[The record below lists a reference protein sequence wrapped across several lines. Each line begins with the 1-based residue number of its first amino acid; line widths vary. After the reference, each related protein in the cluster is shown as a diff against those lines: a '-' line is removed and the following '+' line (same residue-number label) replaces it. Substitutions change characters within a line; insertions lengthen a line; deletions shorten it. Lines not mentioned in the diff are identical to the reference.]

1 MRTYSNGASVA
12 SSSPNQLPRKFRLLL
27 DQGFPKPP
35 GFAVHAVDQTVD
47 VVHLSDFNPELSLNS
62 TPDWVLYC
70 IAAEAGFDAIVARD
84 RSQLDQLVEMYV
96 LSRLTNFTVI
106 TWRKAI
112 EDPIREWGQLLAYLP
127 EVKKYLSSRKPRAIL
142 LPAPTLTSQNLF
154 NPADTLGIEA
164 RRRGISNQQTRNEA
178 RGEISDWLAMT
189 DDDPH
194 RFDNLLGG

>member
-1 MRTYSNGASVA
+1 VA
-12 SSSPNQLPRKFRLLL
+12 SSSPNQPPPRFRLLL

-35 GFAVHAVDQTVD
+35 GFAVNAVDRTVD
-47 VVHLSDFNPELSLNS
+47 VVHLSDFDPELSRNS

-70 IAAEAGFDAIVARD
+70 VAAEAGFDAIVARD
-84 RSQLDQLVEMYV
+84 RAQLDQLVEMYV

-127 EVKKYLSSRKPRAIL
+127 EVKKHLSSGKPQAIL

-164 RRRGISNQQTRNEA
+164 RRRGVSNGQARNEA
-178 RGEISDWLAMT
+178 RGEIRDWLVMT
-189 DDDPH
+189 GDDPQ
-194 RFDNLLGG
+194 RFDRLLGG